1 MKKIQKLSNFST
13 FKITN
18 WGGFFQS
25 VLGYLWLPVPLLWF
39 IYSGYFNRPISEVFG
54 YLSKDGW
61 CNSRIEGLGAHCFG
75 DFQTPLIMLENG
87 NAWANQ
93 FNSAYTPTA
102 LVPHLLTVAT
112 DHLGGRAFSLT
123 LAMLIISI
131 SLLLPGIITSL
142 NTSKPFRWI
151 PLFFLGVGS
160 LPFLISFDRGNSAAL
175 VVPILI
181 WIVHA
186 YYFQNW
192 IQLSIA
198 VLIASAVRPQYI
210 FFVLLL
216 IFCRR
221 YLLAVST
228 GILFVIITVF
238 GFILWPGNFSQDIS
252 RWILNITSYNSY
264 SSLSSGYPL
273 NLSASR
279 SVWNI
284 LNVFN
289 SNSLQGENW
298 SSRTQDFF
306 EANPSVIG
314 VSLLLMVTLISL
326 FASKNTPPVIPLFA
340 VLPLPMLVPGTA
352 YSYYLNFVL
361 VLAAIVFI
369 SPRYWFSKKNDYPAV
384 TQKHGILDD
393 PKSSEVPRIL
403 ALLFV
408 ITLAISLVPMPS
420 LPLGLS
426 IKQIHFEFNPGIF
439 MPYIGV
445 MWLITVVASCIY
457 LVVLRAR
464 NKY

>member
-1 MKKIQKLSNFST
+1 MKKIIKIGSFT
-13 FKITN
+13 IFKISN
-18 WGGFFQS
+18 WGRFFQS
-25 VLGYLWLPVPLLWF
+25 TLGYLWLPVPLLWF

-102 LVPHLLTVAT
+102 LIPHLLTVAA

-123 LAMLIISI
+123 LAMTIISI
-131 SLLLPGIITSL
+131 SLFLPGIVTSI
-142 NTSKPFRWI
+142 NTSKPNKWI

-186 YYFQNW
+186 FYFQNL
-192 IQLSIA
+192 IQLSVA
-198 VLIASAVRPQYI
+198 VLIASAIRPQFI
-210 FFVLLL
+210 FFALLL
-216 IFCRR
+216 IFCRKF
-221 YLLAVST
+221 LLAVLT
-228 GILFVIITVF
+228 GISFVLITVF

-284 LNVFN
+284 LSFFN
-289 SNSLQGENW
+289 TSSLQGENW
-298 SSRTQDFF
+298 SSRTQDFL
-306 EANPSVIG
+306 EANPSLIG
-314 VSLLLMVTLISL
+314 IVLLVMVTLISL
-326 FASKNTPPVIPLFA
+326 FASKNTPPVIPLFV

-361 VLAAIVFI
+361 VLAAIIFI
-369 SPRYWFSKKNDYPAV
+369 SPRYWFTKKIDSPAEFK
-384 TQKHGILDD
+384 QHGVLDD
-393 PKSSEVPRIL
+393 PKSSKIPTIL
-403 ALLFV
+403 GLLYV
-408 ITLAISLVPMPS
+408 VTLVISLVPMPS

-426 IKQIHFEFNPGIF
+426 IKQIHFEFNSGLFI
-439 MPYIGV
+439 PYIGV

-457 LVVLRAR
+457 LVTLRASS
-464 NKY
+464 K